1 MVAIELDVEYDKKVL
16 REVLIAGDDAKVAD
30 IVKAPLF
37 VKPDEQWKL
46 VFYYHGEKMS
56 EEIQQKRETSILKC

>member
-30 IVKAPLF
+30 IVKAPFF
-37 VKPDEQWKL
+37 VKPDEK
-46 VFYYHGEKMS
+46 
-56 EEIQQKRETSILKC
+56 

>member
-37 VKPDEQWKL
+37 VKPDEQ
-46 VFYYHGEKMS
+46 
-56 EEIQQKRETSILKC
+56 